1 MRKIFTYQCIS
12 LAVFLS
18 NFTQLY
24 FLTFFRSCECPCECP
39 LELGSDCR
47 HRSSRFID
55 PEALPVCERRRSGES
70 GQMELMPE
78 PERRPQQQQQLASC
92 SEGDEDRCLAPETKF
107 ECLSSVGCSWCEA
120 QRVPT
125 VDQVRVLSNF
135 VPISVLE
142 QVSIPINITR
152 NLTSSFQEFTSA
164 SSPTV
169 SPLPEPYCSR
179 QETCFG
185 GVLGAPS
192 PYEMAAR
199 GGWHGGAMRDRLL
212 RHPVSNVIVSYVN
225 NEVYYFS
232 FLVLFQSA
240 AVGLDH
246 RSPASPSGHRR
257 GPSSTS
263 TPSNPPP
270 SPVGPV
276 VGGIMVFF
284 LFLVLS
290 AFCYRHKLAVEG
302 EGNSCGRL
310 LMRGRSS
317 SASNRGGHHR
327 RVLSNIEVKLL
338 YYLKISVFIV
348 LSFCSTLPTLLCHNT
363 LCMEIISPP

>member
-107 ECLSSVGCSWCEA
+107 ECLASVGCSWCEA

-135 VPISVLE
+135 VPIF
-142 QVSIPINITR
+142 R
-152 NLTSSFQEFTSA
+152 A
-164 SSPTV
+164 
-169 SPLPEPYCSR
+169 
-179 QETCFG
+179 
-185 GVLGAPS
+185 
-192 PYEMAAR
+192 
-199 GGWHGGAMRDRLL
+199 
-212 RHPVSNVIVSYVN
+212 
-225 NEVYYFS
+225 
-232 FLVLFQSA
+232 
-240 AVGLDH
+240 
-246 RSPASPSGHRR
+246 
-257 GPSSTS
+257 
-263 TPSNPPP
+263 
-270 SPVGPV
+270 
-276 VGGIMVFF
+276 
-284 LFLVLS
+284 
-290 AFCYRHKLAVEG
+290 
-302 EGNSCGRL
+302 
-310 LMRGRSS
+310 
-317 SASNRGGHHR
+317 
-327 RVLSNIEVKLL
+327 
-338 YYLKISVFIV
+338 
-348 LSFCSTLPTLLCHNT
+348 
-363 LCMEIISPP
+363 